1 MRKLL
6 YSILFFC
13 VVSSVIINTDA
24 KQKII
29 KSKIKLTQSEIADS
43 SFFSQL
49 YSYIKHYSNY
59 SLKNSFYAIEIRDS
73 DLYELPDFYY
83 EKGIE
88 KKLGLEILV
97 SHEKYP
103 FANSLVRYK
112 DANFIS
118 HGWVEAYGLVK
129 NTNKTISY
137 KYRFNPKTLLYETFD
152 VDECWKLYYYQGELM
167 IIYYANQPNHY
178 YINWRNDTIRTTNFD
193 DIKIFEFTE

>member
-6 YSILFFC
+6 YSFLCIC
-13 VVSSVIINTDA
+13 IISSVIINTDA
-24 KQKII
+24 KQKIL
-29 KSKIKLTQSEIADS
+29 KSKIKLTQSEITDS

-59 SLKNSFYAIEIRDS
+59 SLNKSYYAIEIRDS
-73 DLYELPDFYY
+73 DLYELPDFYS
-83 EKGIE
+83 ENGID

-103 FANSLVRYK
+103 FANSSVRYK

-118 HGWVEAYGLVK
+118 NGWVEAYELVK

-137 KYRFNPKTLLYETFD
+137 YYRYNPKTLLYETFD

-167 IIYYANQPNHY
+167 IIYYANKPKHY
-178 YINWRNDTIRTTNFD
+178 YINWRCDTINTMNFN
-193 DIKIFEFTE
+193 DIKIYEFTE